1 MNKYVIFDRDG
12 TLIEH
17 IHYLK
22 DPNLVKLKPGT
33 AAGMQLLLINK
44 YKFGIITNQSI
55 INRKIATEKEV
66 ADTNNKVQD
75 FCSDFR
81 AKFDFIYHCPHTPE
95 ENCICRKPKIAL
107 GIQAITKFKIDV
119 ENSFYVG
126 DQYSDVEFARNLGLN
141 PILINQAKSGNFGE
155 DKLEFSDIF
164 EASLYITN
172 TNFSEIQNHRRNF
185 E

>member
-44 YKFGIITNQSI
+44 FRFGVITNQSI
-55 INRKIATEKEV
+55 INRKIATEQEV
-66 ADTNNKVQD
+66 IDTNNKVRD
-75 FCSDFR
+75 ICGDFR
-81 AKFDFIYHCPHTPE
+81 AKFDFIYYCPHIPE
-95 ENCICRKPKIAL
+95 ENCNCRKPKTAL
-107 GIQAITKFKIDV
+107 GIQAMTKFNIDIKK
-119 ENSFYVG
+119 SFYVG
-126 DQYSDVEFARNLGLN
+126 DQKSDIEFARNLGLT
-141 PILINQAKSGNFGE
+141 PILINHMKSGNFGV
-155 DKLEFSDIF
+155 DYLEFSDIF

-172 TNFSEIQNHRRNF
+172 TKFSKS
-185 E
+185 

>member
-44 YKFGIITNQSI
+44 FRFGVITNQSI
-55 INRKIATEKEV
+55 INRNLATEQEV
-66 ADTNNKVQD
+66 IDTNNKVRD
-75 FCSDFR
+75 ICGDFR
-81 AKFDFIYHCPHTPE
+81 AKFDFIYYCPHIPE
-95 ENCICRKPKIAL
+95 ENCNCRKPKTAL
-107 GIQAITKFKIDV
+107 GIQALTKFNIDIKK
-119 ENSFYVG
+119 SFYVG
-126 DQYSDVEFARNLGLN
+126 DQKSDIEFARNLGLT
-141 PILINQAKSGNFGE
+141 PILINHMKSGNFGV
-155 DKLEFSDIF
+155 DYLEFSDIF

-172 TNFSEIQNHRRNF
+172 TNFSKS
-185 E
+185 

>member
-44 YKFGIITNQSI
+44 FRFGVITNQSI
-55 INRKIATEKEV
+55 INRKIATEQEV
-66 ADTNNKVQD
+66 IDTNNKVRD
-75 FCSDFR
+75 ICGDFR
-81 AKFDFIYHCPHTPE
+81 AKFDFIYYCPHTPE
-95 ENCICRKPKIAL
+95 ENCNCRKPKTAL
-107 GIQAITKFKIDV
+107 GIQAMTKFNIDIKK
-119 ENSFYVG
+119 SFYVG
-126 DQYSDVEFARNLGLN
+126 DQKSDIEFARNLGLT
-141 PILINQAKSGNFGE
+141 PILINHVRSDNIGQDN
-155 DKLEFSDIF
+155 LEFSDIF

-172 TNFSEIQNHRRNF
+172 TNFSKS
-185 E
+185 

>member
-44 YKFGIITNQSI
+44 FRFGVITNQSI
-55 INRKIATEKEV
+55 INRKIATEQEV
-66 ADTNNKVQD
+66 IDTNNKVRD
-75 FCSDFR
+75 ICGDFR
-81 AKFDFIYHCPHTPE
+81 AKFDFIYYCPHTPE
-95 ENCICRKPKIAL
+95 ENCNCRKPKTAL
-107 GIQAITKFKIDV
+107 GIQAMTKFNIDIKK
-119 ENSFYVG
+119 SFYVG
-126 DQYSDVEFARNLGLN
+126 DQKSDIELARNLGLT
-141 PILINQAKSGNFGE
+141 PILINHVRSDNIGQDN
-155 DKLEFSDIF
+155 LEFSDIF

-172 TNFSEIQNHRRNF
+172 TNFSKS
-185 E
+185 